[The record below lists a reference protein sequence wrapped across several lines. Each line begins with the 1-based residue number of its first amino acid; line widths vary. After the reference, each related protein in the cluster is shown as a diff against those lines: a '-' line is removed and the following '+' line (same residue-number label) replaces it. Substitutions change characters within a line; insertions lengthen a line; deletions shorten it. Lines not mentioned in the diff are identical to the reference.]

1 MKLFLAGLALSLMP
15 VVSGPARATECRD
28 LRMDGL
34 SFTVCET
41 RPGRDSIELF
51 HADDDGV
58 VFGSFDAIEAVA
70 APRQVILAMNAGMY
84 HPDRSPVGHLVI
96 DGEERMRVISSA
108 GPGNFGLL
116 PNGIFCIEEDRA
128 RVIETIRYL
137 QAPPGCTYATQSGPM
152 LVIDGA
158 LHPRF
163 LPDSESRFVR
173 NGVGTDDAGTRA
185 VFVISNQPV
194 SFHEFARVFRDEL
207 RLDQALYFDGR
218 VSRLHAPNFGRSD
231 PGFAMGPIVAVLE

>member
-1 MKLFLAGLALSLMP
+1 MKLVFAGLSFLLIS
-15 VVSGPARATECRD
+15 VDSGPAVASECRD
-28 LRMDGL
+28 ISIEGL
-34 SFTVCET
+34 GFTVCET
-41 RPGRDSIELF
+41 RPGRDRIELF
-51 HADDDGV
+51 HADAAGDV
-58 VFGSFDAIEAVA
+58 LGSFDAIEDAA
-70 APRQVILAMNAGMY
+70 APLRVILAMNAGMY

-96 DGEERMRVISSA
+96 DGEEMMRVITSA

-116 PNGIFCIEEDRA
+116 PNGIFCIEADRS
-128 RVIETIRYL
+128 RVIETLRY
-137 QAPPGCTYATQSGPM
+137 QEARPDCVFATQSGPM
-152 LVIDGA
+152 LVIDGE

-194 SFHEFARVFRDEL
+194 TFHEFARVFRDEL
-207 RLDQALYFDGR
+207 NLDQALYFDGR
-218 VSRLHAPNFGRSD
+218 VSRLHAPEFGRSD